1 MSFSPNETT
10 VGRVLTNN
18 NQYLIPRYQRKYVW
32 KEEQWK
38 NLIEDIILSM
48 TTKVDDSYHF
58 IGSFIFEKQHSGWV
72 VIDGQQRLTS
82 ITLLI
87 SAISKHFALHG
98 ENKLYDGI
106 RKYCTYKNDDGE
118 EIMRI
123 VNDDMTIFSNI
134 VFDYF
139 ITPSEDV
146 TLNDYL
152 KKESIDIPSS
162 SKAFI
167 DCYNY
172 FYKYIESVLSEKTPT
187 ERTEWLSSLRDAVL
201 NLKAIE
207 ISVDKEQ
214 EGHIIFEILN
224 SRGLPLEQHELLKN
238 YLFMYYPK
246 SIGSD
251 IAKDKWNQIVS
262 NVEGVSLSSLKRFIT
277 HYITHAFGK
286 VAKAKEYET
295 IKNNVSKSDV
305 RAFLDDLLYKSK
317 LYKSFNNA
325 KASSYSGTIKYVLNF
340 LSDNNNYQFRPILL
354 SLFEAYDH
362 KLLSEEKLEKY
373 LLSIKNFLS
382 IYVVVCKEKT
392 NALEKMI
399 YDYAVKLHL
408 DFTKQLMDEFINK
421 LYEKVNKEKF
431 ISEFCQLTFTN
442 QQKKHP
448 NIKRNARKEARY
460 ILSEYEMFLASI
472 DDCTITKITIEH
484 ILPDSTNMDCVCYI
498 GNLLP
503 LVKSLNKNIKDSPV
517 PNKITKYKSS
527 SFRSVAEFI
536 KLYESNNAWD
546 ESTIKNRTVSLAN
559 IFWKQIWIIR

>member
-295 IKNNVSKSDV
+295 IKSNVNKSEV
-305 RAFLDDLLYKSK
+305 KAFLDDLLYKSK

>member
-162 SKAFI
+162 SKAFV

-187 ERTEWLSSLRDAVL
+187 ERTDWLSSLRDAVL

-295 IKNNVSKSDV
+295 IKSNVSKSDV

-325 KASSYSGTIKYVLNF
+325 KSSSYSSIIKYVLNF
-340 LSDNNNYQFRPILL
+340 LSENNNYQFRPILM
-354 SLFEAYDH
+354 SLFEAYD
-362 KLLSEEKLEKY
+362 KNLLSEKKLENY

-382 IYVVVCKEKT
+382 IYVVICKEKT
-392 NALEKMI
+392 NTIEKII

-408 DFTKQLMDEFINK
+408 NFTKELMDEFINK
-421 LYEKVNKEKF
+421 LFEKANKEKF
-431 ISEFCQLTFTN
+431 VSEFCQLTFTN

-460 ILSEYEMFLASI
+460 LLSEYEIFLAEI
-472 DDCTITKITIEH
+472 DDCTLTKFTIEH
-484 ILPDSTNMDCVCYI
+484 ILPDSSNMDCVCNI

-503 LVKSLNKNIKDSPV
+503 LVRALNNRMKDSPV
-517 PNKITKYKSS
+517 SDKILKYKSS
-527 SFRSVAEFI
+527 AFKSVAEFI
-536 KLYESNNAWD
+536 ELYKSNNVWD
-546 ESTIKNRTVSLAN
+546 ETAIKARTQSMAN
-559 IFWKQIWIIR
+559 VFWKQIWIIR